1 MKHLKMVLSL
11 LILSIWLSCVYAW
24 YYVEYQKD
32 MKRYI
37 NYVDELKFSPE
48 FVNAFNYAKEN
59 WITSAE
65 SILKANM
72 DWTITRIEMS
82 KMITVFAMNVL
93 WVKPDLK
100 LDCKFD
106 DVPADLDAKYKYWV
120 TRACQMWL
128 MWYDNDWN
136 KQKNFN
142 PRNNVT
148 RAQLATVL
156 SRMINKAYWRTIKN
170 WDPYYDTH
178 IKYLITQWII
188 KDYYKPSPD
197 SKEKRWNVMLML
209 YRADNRNT
217 VTVNYEEWYTKIKPG
232 QIYRNKFYWFQI
244 ATTAISWSIISI
256 WKNEEVWWTYV
267 TLYSFIPNQ
276 IDWYEIINSFL
287 ELEEY
292 KENAKSFKESGN
304 LLHVTLREIIKSWTR
319 KFNEYYNWEEEY
331 NKALNEL
338 TETEYYL
345 VEEPWYGIQES
356 PYTTRKKDQE
366 YLDCPLCWPM
376 WYFNHY
382 EFKNLKGDIVY

>member
-1 MKHLKMVLSL
+1 
-11 LILSIWLSCVYAW
+11 
-24 YYVEYQKD
+24 
-32 MKRYI
+32 
-37 NYVDELKFSPE
+37 
-48 FVNAFNYAKEN
+48 
-59 WITSAE
+59 
-65 SILKANM
+65 
-72 DWTITRIEMS
+72 
-82 KMITVFAMNVL
+82 
-93 WVKPDLK
+93 
-100 LDCKFD
+100 
-106 DVPADLDAKYKYWV
+106 
-120 TRACQMWL
+120 
-128 MWYDNDWN
+128 
-136 KQKNFN
+136 
-142 PRNNVT
+142 
-148 RAQLATVL
+148 
-156 SRMINKAYWRTIKN
+156 
-170 WDPYYDTH
+170 
-178 IKYLITQWII
+178 
-188 KDYYKPSPD
+188 
-197 SKEKRWNVMLML
+197 ML

-319 KFNEYYNWEEEY
+319 KFNEYYDWEEY
-331 NKALNEL
+331 NKALNSL

-345 VEEPWYGIQES
+345 VEEPWYSLQVS
-356 PYTTRKKDQE
+356 SYTTRKKDQE